1 MTAVLTGTIVPRQP
15 QLEIGIL
22 NLQVT
27 DIPANSVVVADTAND
42 PATQLAAT
50 PGKVGLAVLEAAA
63 NGYPVGVTIDDMPAG
78 AQGRMQIAGFIYCVN
93 SAAGA
98 IVAGAVV
105 VPDTAGTI
113 KTNPTGHPV
122 LGVAWTAAA
131 TTGDLV
137 LVQINI
143 GATG

>member
-1 MTAVLTGTIVPRQP
+1 MTATLDGTIIPRQP
-15 QLEIGIL
+15 KLEISIL

-27 DIPANSVVVADTAND
+27 DIPANSVVKIDATND
-42 PATQLAAT
+42 PATQFAAT
-50 PGKVGLAVLEAAA
+50 PGAVGLAVLEAGA
-63 NGYPVGVTIDDMPAG
+63 NDYPCGVTISDTPSK
-78 AQGRMQIAGFIYCVN
+78 AQGVMQIAGFIYCVN
-93 SAAGA
+93 SAAGTIA
-98 IVAGAVV
+98 AGAVV

-122 LGVAWTAAA
+122 LGVAWTAAV